1 MIERIK
7 LTMRKEFVDDVRVV
21 QKEVVE
27 RKEVVVERR
36 VQRKRPAEY
45 VDVER
50 IEYVDQ
56 PGPGVTIEEVT
67 ETFEREVVKIVDRI
81 EYIDEEVEKIV
92 EVEKVVEVPVE
103 VHVQKERIVEE
114 VVYEDTIVDV
124 LRYVHVPVVQHVEVE
139 VEELEFVET
148 KVYSRDLILKEVV
161 VEVPSETETIE
172 KTVVV
177 EVRCLRL
184 HTRKASPFLRARS
197 SSLYPPF
204 SRLSTFATPPA
215 NPAPRN
221 DVAGARG
228 RDHSGGGGGAEG
240 GGGGAGGD
248 HCRHERA
255 VQGHSVLQ
263 LRREEVLA
271 TRRLRAQGEV
281 QGRRGGGASAGAAEH
296 GEPERRP
303 AEAEAH
309 GGANA
314 EHGGACRRARCILKL
329 VDNILLF
336 VHKKNLLGYSD

>member
-197 SSLYPPF
+197 SSLYPPSPASLHSQRRPPTRPPETMWQVPGDEIIREEVVERKEEVEVLVETIVDTSGLCKDIVCCNCDEKKS
-204 SRLSTFATPPA
+204 SRREGSARKA
-215 NPAPRN
+215 KSKGGEAEGR
-221 DVAGARG
+221 ARG
-228 RDHSGGGGGAEG
+228 RPSTANPSVGRLRPKRTVGRTRSTAGL
-240 GGGGAGGD
+240 AGG
-248 HCRHERA
+248 RA
-255 VQGHSVLQ
+255 
-263 LRREEVLA
+263 A
-271 TRRLRAQGEV
+271 
-281 QGRRGGGASAGAAEH
+281 
-296 GEPERRP
+296 
-303 AEAEAH
+303 
-309 GGANA
+309 
-314 EHGGACRRARCILKL
+314 
-329 VDNILLF
+329 
-336 VHKKNLLGYSD
+336 Y